1 MIYDVLR
8 ILKKEIG
15 DYLKDENLVVLDNIA
30 KAEDASN
37 TSLNDKVIVT
47 LLSTEEESILKNTPR
62 HEVKNGTKIYKSGA
76 AYLNVYMMVAANRST
91 YEKSLQ
97 SISKV
102 VEFFQDKSIFTNNNT
117 DTSIFT
123 QGEADPQIEEFKFMV
138 DLKSLRIEE
147 LSYAWTVL
155 GGRTMPSALY
165 KVSIVKVQRQKVKG
179 KGPAI
184 TTIQET
190 ALNLTK
196 NLTENFTENE

>member
-8 ILKKEIG
+8 IIKNEIG
-15 DYLKDENLVVLDNIA
+15 NYLDDENLVVLENIA

-47 LLSTEEESILKNTPR
+47 LLSTEEESTLKNTPR
-62 HEVKNGTKIYKSGA
+62 HEIKNGTKVYKSGA

-123 QGEADPQIEEFKFMV
+123 GDEADPQIEEFKFMV

-184 TTIQET
+184 TTIQKT
-190 ALNLTK
+190 ALNLTE

>member
-8 ILKKEIG
+8 IIKKEIG
-15 DYLKDENLVVLDNIA
+15 NYLDDENLVVLENIA
-30 KAEDASN
+30 KAEDGSN

-47 LLSTEEESILKNTPR
+47 LLSTEEESTLKNTPR
-62 HEVKNGTKIYKSGA
+62 HEIKNGTKIYKSGA

-123 QGEADPQIEEFKFMV
+123 GDEADPQIEEFKFMV

-184 TTIQET
+184 TTIEKT
-190 ALNLTK
+190 TL
-196 NLTENFTENE
+196 NLTENLTENE

>member
-15 DYLKDENLVVLDNIA
+15 DYLINNLNDVDENMVVLDNIA
-30 KAEDASN
+30 KAEDADN

-47 LLSTEEESILKNTPR
+47 LLSTEEESTLKNTPR
-62 HEVKNGTKIYKSGA
+62 HEIKNGTKVYKSGA
-76 AYLNVYMMVAANRST
+76 AFLNVYMMVAANRST

-97 SISKV
+97 TISKV
-102 VEFFQDKSIFTNNNT
+102 VEFFQDKAIFTNKNT

-123 QGEADPQIEEFKFMV
+123 TDEADPQIEEFKFMV
-138 DLKSLRIEE
+138 DLKSLKIEE

-165 KVSIVKVQRQKVKG
+165 KVSIVKVQKQKVKAV
-179 KGPAI
+179 GPAI
-184 TTIQET
+184 TTIKKT
-190 ALNLTK
+190 TLNLI
-196 NLTENFTENE
+196 ENE

>member
-8 ILKKEIG
+8 IIKKEIG
-15 DYLKDENLVVLDNIA
+15 NYLDDENLVVLENIA
-30 KAEDASN
+30 KAEDGSN

-47 LLSTEEESILKNTPR
+47 LLSTEEESTLKNTPR
-62 HEVKNGTKIYKSGA
+62 HEIKNGIKIYKSGA
-76 AYLNVYMMVAANRST
+76 AYLNVYMMVAANRTT

-123 QGEADPQIEEFKFMV
+123 GDEADPQIEEFKFMV

-190 ALNLTK
+190 ALNLTE

>member
-1 MIYDVLR
+1 MIYEVLR

-15 DYLKDENLVVLDNIA
+15 NYLINHLDEDVGVGEDLVVLDNIA
-30 KAEDASN
+30 KAEDASE
-37 TSLNDKVIVT
+37 TSLNNNVIIT
-47 LLSTEEESILKNTPR
+47 LLSTEEESTLKNTPR
-62 HEVKNGTKIYKSGA
+62 HEIKNGSKVYKSGA
-76 AYLNVYMMVAANRST
+76 AYLNLYVMVAANRST

-117 DTSIFT
+117 ESDL
-123 QGEADPQIEEFKFMV
+123 EEFKFMV

-165 KVSIVKVQRQKVKG
+165 KVSIVKVQRQIVKG
-179 KGPAI
+179 VGPAI
-184 TTIQET
+184 TTIEET
-190 ALNLTK
+190 TL
-196 NLTENFTENE
+196 NLTENLTQNFTEDE

>member
-15 DYLKDENLVVLDNIA
+15 NYLDDENLVVLENIA
-30 KAEDASN
+30 KAEDASD

-47 LLSTEEESILKNTPR
+47 LLSTEEESTLKNTPR
-62 HEVKNGTKIYKSGA
+62 HEIKNGTKIYKSGA

-117 DTSIFT
+117 DPSIFT
-123 QGEADPQIEEFKFMV
+123 LDDEDSQIEEFKFMV

-165 KVSIVKVQRQKVKG
+165 KVSIVKVQRQKIKG
-179 KGPAI
+179 VGPAI

-190 ALNLTK
+190 TL
-196 NLTENFTENE
+196 NLTENE